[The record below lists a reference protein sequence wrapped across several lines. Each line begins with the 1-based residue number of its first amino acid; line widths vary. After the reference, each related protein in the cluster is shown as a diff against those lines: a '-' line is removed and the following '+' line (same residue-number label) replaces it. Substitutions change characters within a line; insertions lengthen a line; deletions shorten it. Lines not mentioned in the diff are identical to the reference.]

1 MLNKKNNL
9 CDNIC
14 PRKRLLLIFCFL
26 PFIAFLGYPYNN
38 EFFILGYIFIAV
50 LSFLYNFQCFTIF
63 FHEKPIYFE
72 DLKDTN
78 NKVNFNPT
86 ANLKFQNTFIFIH
99 QITLSMAFVIIIDF
113 FYHRINTIHF
123 TLIEILGIVGGFISL
138 YQKITSL
145 LGNIL
150 IEILYRT
157 KKINDK
163 YKNEVEFKITQEKKL
178 PLNLIKNDNL

>member
-1 MLNKKNNL
+1 MLNQNNNL
-9 CDNIC
+9 CL
-14 PRKRLLLIFCFL
+14 RKRLLLIFCFT
-26 PFIAFLGYPYNN
+26 PFFMFLGKPYNDKK
-38 EFFILGYIFIAV
+38 LVLLYIFITV
-50 LSFLYNFQCFTIF
+50 LSFLYNFQYFTIF
-63 FHEKPIYFE
+63 FHEKPVYFE

-86 ANLKFQNTFIFIH
+86 TNLKFQNIFIFIH
-99 QITLSMAFVIIIDF
+99 QITLSMAFVIIIDY

-150 IEILYRT
+150 IKILYHT

-178 PLNLIKNDNL
+178 SLNLIKNDNL